1 MDVGSFYELISN
13 KLTLWVQE
21 LIKMLPNIFL
31 AAVVLVTGIFTAR
44 KLRDLSAKLLT
55 KVSKNKTLN
64 SLFESVIYMFLIGII
79 IFISLSILQL
89 DKAVT
94 SILAGA
100 GIIGLA
106 LAFAFQDI
114 AANFIC
120 GIFISLRKPIN
131 IDDIVKIKDYMGKV
145 NNINL
150 RDTVMH
156 TFQGQIVIIPNKD
169 VFQNPIVNYTMLGK
183 RRFDLNIGI
192 SYGEDLE
199 RVKEITLEAVKGIDG
214 LAEGEETTFYYEG
227 FGDSS
232 INFIIRLWA
241 KSPEQAIW
249 LKVGSEA
256 IMKIKKAYNENDIM
270 IPFPIRTLDFGIK
283 GGVPLKD
290 VSLKLEETT
299 SESRG
304 KISNQEI
311 E

>member
-1 MDVGSFYELISN
+1 MEIDKFYDLISE
-13 KLTLWVQE
+13 KLSTWVQE
-21 LIKMLPNIFL
+21 LITMLPNIFL
-31 AAVVLVTGIFTAR
+31 AAVVLVTGIFVAR
-44 KLRDLSAKLLT
+44 KLRDLSAKLLE
-55 KVSKNKTLN
+55 KVSSNKTLN
-64 SLFESVIYMFLIGII
+64 SLFESVIYVFLIGII
-79 IFISLSILQL
+79 LFIALSILQL

-114 AANFIC
+114 AANFIS
-120 GIFISLRKPIN
+120 GIFISFRKPIN
-131 IDDIVKIKDYMGKV
+131 IDDIVKIQDYMGKIK
-145 NNINL
+145 NINL

-169 VFQNPIVNYTMLGK
+169 VFQNPIVNFTLLGK
-183 RRFDLNIGI
+183 RRFDLNVGI

-199 RVKEITLEAVKGIDG
+199 RVKEITLNAVKGIDG
-214 LAEGEETTFYYEG
+214 LAEGEETTFFYEG

-241 KSPEQAIW
+241 NSPEQSVW

-256 IMKIKKAYNENDIM
+256 IMKIKQAYNENDIM

-283 GGVPLKD
+283 GGVPLD
-290 VSLKLEETT
+290 EIPLK
-299 SESRG
+299 
-304 KISNQEI
+304 I
-311 E
+311 EDKKRVNS

>member
-256 IMKIKKAYNENDIM
+256 IMKIKKAYNENDIV

-290 VSLKLEETT
+290 VSLKLEETS